1 MGIELP
7 RELAEV
13 AAATGLSWPQ
23 ADEDKLREQAKAW
36 RDAQSRLSSLAAD
49 ADRTAGDAVGALSG
63 TAAEAAG
70 RQWSGFVDPDHGRLT
85 TAARG
90 AGEAADRLDHA
101 AEQVGAAKVEMVRQL
116 VGAAKDADAAHA
128 AASAGHPTAL
138 LGLDSV
144 LKGTATNL
152 SAVTDGLANALGPG
166 GGASAP
172 GPVVDPHPGAHTSA
186 GQQGLLSAVTGL
198 PGHVL
203 SAGDAVAT
211 PLVDRVGDTV
221 DKAPLAG
228 NVVSDTVAPIADHA
242 AGAVEHT
249 GSAVGHAGSA
259 LDHTGSTAGHAVDD
273 LAGATVEHAGSAIGH
288 TGSAAGHA
296 VDDLTGST
304 MDTPRQLPQLLPT
317 STAPLPTG
325 GAGQFPHPQDP
336 PMPAPSHGGFVHSSG
351 FADAPTPP
359 AGVPQAHPAAPYY
372 PGGTVAS
379 GFTDAAFSPPPAA
392 GPGFGP
398 GAAAPVPPPVPQPG
412 YQPPFVGG
420 VGPVGGAAAPPPP
433 VAGVAPPAA
442 PAAGLAPGAGAAGR
456 APAPGAGTALGA
468 GAVPVPGAGR
478 APAPG
483 GGFRYPQQPAPP
495 YPQQPAEAPN
505 PAPPMGT
512 PRQERESIV
521 ALFLVHMFPI
531 GHLPVASDRPQRQL
545 PVPSLE
551 VDYAPGLRFPPHD
564 HPSSDL
570 IDSSDALAK
579 VQAGLRRLPTPP
591 VSPPAGLTEGCEPLA
606 GLSERDW
613 NRRFLAGFRDSIP
626 EYAWPPGEVY
636 PEGGMEPGEPQ
647 VLAEG
652 TMLDR
657 FGDITGRVFAP
668 EGTGFAYRSLPPSAL
683 GAGYRRYRVLR
694 EVPMWQAR
702 SVGWFGQPGGGL
714 RYRAVYSADE
724 LVTMGYLADAT
735 FEETA

>member
-7 RELAEV
+7 RELADV

-36 RDAQSRLSSLAAD
+36 RDTQSRLSGLAAD

-70 RQWSGFVDPDHGRLT
+70 QRWSGFVDPDHGKLT

-101 AEQVGAAKVEMVRQL
+101 ADQVGAAKVEMVRQL
-116 VGAAKDADAAHA
+116 VGAAKDTDAAHA

-138 LGLDSV
+138 LGLDNV
-144 LKGTATNL
+144 LKGTAANL
-152 SAVTDGLANALGPG
+152 SAVTDGLAGAVGPG
-166 GGASAP
+166 GGSSAP
-172 GPVVDPHPGAHTSA
+172 GPLVDPHPGAHTSA
-186 GQQGLLSAVTGL
+186 GQQGLLSTVTGL
-198 PGHVL
+198 PGHVV
-203 SAGDAVAT
+203 STGDAAAA
-211 PLVDRVGDTV
+211 PLVDRAGATV
-221 DKAPLAG
+221 DKVAAPLAG
-228 NVVSDTVAPIADHA
+228 NVVSDTVAPIGEHT

-249 GSAVGHAGSA
+249 AFA
-259 LDHTGSTAGHAVDD
+259 AGHTADD
-273 LAGATVEHAGSAIGH
+273 LA
-288 TGSAAGHA
+288 
-296 VDDLTGST
+296 GST
-304 MDTPRQLPQLLPT
+304 MDTPRHLPQLPP
-317 STAPLPTG
+317 SPPAPVPSADAVQL
-325 GAGQFPHPQDP
+325 PHPQDP
-336 PMPAPSHGGFVHSSG
+336 PMPAPSHGGFVHASG

-359 AGVPQAHPAAPYY
+359 AGVPQAHPAAPYF

-379 GFTDAAFSPPPAA
+379 GFTDAAFAPPPAA

-420 VGPVGGAAAPPPP
+420 VGPVGGGVAPSPP
-433 VAGVAPPAA
+433 VAGAAPPAA
-442 PAAGLAPGAGAAGR
+442 PA
-456 APAPGAGTALGA
+456 APGAGTALGA
-468 GAVPVPGAGR
+468 GAAPGVGAAPVPGAGR

-483 GGFRYPQQPAPP
+483 GGFRYPQQPA
-495 YPQQPAEAPN
+495 EAPN
-505 PAPPMGT
+505 PAPPMGA

-545 PVPSLE
+545 PPPSPE

-570 IDSSDALAK
+570 IDSADALAK
-579 VQAGLRRLPTPP
+579 VRAGLRRLPTPP
-591 VSPPAGLTEGCEPLA
+591 ASPPPGLTEGCEPLA

-613 NRRFLAGFRDSIP
+613 NRRFLAAVRDSSP

-636 PEGGMEPGEPQ
+636 PEGGTGPGEPQ

-668 EGTGFAYRSLPPSAL
+668 AGTGFAHRSLPPSAL
-683 GAGYRRYRVLR
+683 AAGYRRYRVLR

-714 RYRAVYSADE
+714 RYRAIYSADE
-724 LVTMGYLADAT
+724 LVTMGYLADVT
-735 FEETA
+735 FEGTA